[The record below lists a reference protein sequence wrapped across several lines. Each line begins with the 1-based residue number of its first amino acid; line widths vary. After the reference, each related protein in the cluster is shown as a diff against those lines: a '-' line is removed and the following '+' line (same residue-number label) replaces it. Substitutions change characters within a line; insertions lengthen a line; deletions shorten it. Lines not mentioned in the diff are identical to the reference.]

1 MIKAILWDNDG
12 VLVDTE
18 KLFFAATRHVLS
30 TVGFDLTEELFIEF
44 SLIKGNGLRDYMEQN
59 GYETSNFEDL
69 RKIRNEKYSVLLEK
83 ESRLIPGVKE
93 TLASLYGDYTMGIV
107 TSSKKVHFDII
118 HQHTDIRHFFD
129 FVLTREDYKNSKP
142 DPEPYLK
149 GLQKLGISPE
159 ECIVIEDSARGLKA
173 ANQADLFCLM
183 IPNELS
189 RPETYNGDYKLLKNT
204 AEIIS
209 YLKNE

>member
-18 KLFFAATRHVLS
+18 KLFFAATRHVLA
-30 TVGFDLTEELFIEF
+30 TVGFSLTTELFVEF
-44 SLIKGNGLRDYMEQN
+44 SLIKGKGLRDYMEQS
-59 GYETSNFEDL
+59 GYDTSNFDAL
-69 RKIRNEKYSVLLEK
+69 REIRNKEYSALLQK

-93 TLASLYGDYTMGIV
+93 TLASLHGKYAMGIV

-129 FVLTREDYKNSKP
+129 FVLTRDDYKNSKP

-149 GLQKLGISPE
+149 GLALAGVKQE
-159 ECIVIEDSARGLKA
+159 ECLVIEDSARGLA
-173 ANQADLFCLM
+173 SANQASLFCLM

-189 RPETYNGDYKLLKNT
+189 RPETYKGDYKLLNNSG
-204 AEIIS
+204 EIITF
-209 YLKNE
+209 LDD